1 MKTYI
6 IVAHPDDETIFFSSL
21 MLNKKNLQ
29 VICVTNGNADGMGEK
44 RALDFY
50 AACKAQGQVGEMWD
64 FEDIYEKR
72 LDQKQLQA
80 KLQTLKDVGTIYTH
94 GIIGEYG
101 HPHHQDVSFAVHN
114 VFKEKVMS
122 TSYNC
127 YPDEFF
133 KLTKEEFELK
143 KKILSTTYLS
153 ETVRFSHIIPAT
165 ASEGFT
171 KVGLHEVNAIYA
183 FLTKKAPLHLESLS
197 HYRWLYENL
206 LQTFGKE
213 LPRMF

>member
-1 MKTYI
+1 MKTYL

-21 MLNKKNLQ
+21 MQNKKDLK

-44 RALDFY
+44 RARDFSS
-50 AACKAQGQVGEMWD
+50 ACKAQGQEGIMWD

-72 LDQKQLQA
+72 LDQK
-80 KLQTLKDVGTIYTH
+80 KLQEKLKTLQDVDSVYTH

-114 VFKEKVMS
+114 VFKDKVMS

-127 YPDEFF
+127 YPDEFYA
-133 KLTKEEFELK
+133 LTREEFELK

-153 ETVRFSHIIPAT
+153 ETIRFSHIIPAT
-165 ASEGFT
+165 TWEGFT
-171 KVGLHEVNAIYA
+171 KVSFDEVEALYH
-183 FLTKKAPLHLESLS
+183 FFTKKTPLRQDSLS
-197 HYRWLYENL
+197 HYKWLYEHL
-206 LQTFGKE
+206 LHTFGPG